1 MEELRPRIKP
11 KAPKALK
18 QNVLKEVLP
27 LTPIPSVRN
36 RDRRWLSLS
45 AAAVL
50 FIGIMTFALWKGDTP
65 SLPEMR
71 KEATTELYAKAKDEA
86 SSHTSLVKETPES
99 SLHIKKNKVVAQTRY
114 ASVSKEPVPQQSLE
128 LCEGKK
134 EEKPTPDIAS
144 STPPTPTEELGETER
159 QLLADFEAHRDLVN
173 ACLAEELA
181 QVRCAQQRIGQSTR
195 QYLQQYRELQE
206 RITEQIREDIDNIAP
221 KENHP
226 KEV

>member
-18 QNVLKEVLP
+18 QNVLKEILP
-27 LTPIPSVRN
+27 LTPIPSVQN
-36 RDRRWLSLS
+36 RGMRWLSLS

-50 FIGIMTFALWKGDTP
+50 FIGIMTFALWKKDTP
-65 SLPEMR
+65 SLPEVR
-71 KEATTELYAKAKDEA
+71 KETTAELHAKAKDEA

-99 SLHIKKNKVVAQTRY
+99 SLLTKNNKVVAQNRN
-114 ASVSKEPVPQQSLE
+114 ASVPKEPVPQQSLE
-128 LCEGKK
+128 LCEEKN
-134 EEKPTPDIAS
+134 EENPTTDMAA
-144 STPPTPTEELGETER
+144 TPPVEELGETER

-226 KEV
+226 REV

>member
-27 LTPIPSVRN
+27 LTPIPSVQN

-50 FIGIMTFALWKGDTP
+50 FIGIMTFALWKRDTP
-65 SLPEMR
+65 SLPEVR
-71 KEATTELYAKAKDEA
+71 KETTAELHAKAKDEA
-86 SSHTSLVKETPES
+86 SSHTSLVKETPKS
-99 SLHIKKNKVVAQTRY
+99 SLLTKNNKVVDQNRN
-114 ASVSKEPVPQQSLE
+114 ASVPKEPVPQQSLE
-128 LCEGKK
+128 LCDAKS
-134 EEKPTPDIAS
+134 EENPTTDMAA
-144 STPPTPTEELGETER
+144 STPVEELGETER
-159 QLLADFEAHRDLVN
+159 QLIADFEAHRDLVN

-181 QVRCAQQRIGQSTR
+181 QVRFTQERIGQTTR
-195 QYLQQYRELQE
+195 EYLQQYLDLQE
-206 RITEQIREDIDNIAP
+206 RITQQLREDIDNIAP

>member
-27 LTPIPSVRN
+27 LTPIPSVQN

-50 FIGIMTFALWKGDTP
+50 FIGIITFALWKRDTP
-65 SLPEMR
+65 SLPEVR
-71 KEATTELYAKAKDEA
+71 KETTAELHAKAKDEA

-99 SLHIKKNKVVAQTRY
+99 SLLTKNNKVVDQNRN
-114 ASVSKEPVPQQSLE
+114 ASVPKEPVPQQSME
-128 LCEGKK
+128 LCDAKN
-134 EEKPTPDIAS
+134 EENPTTDMAA
-144 STPPTPTEELGETER
+144 TPPVEELGETER

-226 KEV
+226 REV

>member
-27 LTPIPSVRN
+27 LTPIPSVQN

-50 FIGIMTFALWKGDTP
+50 FIGIMTFALWKRDTP
-65 SLPEMR
+65 SLPEVR
-71 KEATTELYAKAKDEA
+71 KETTAELHAKAKDEA

-99 SLHIKKNKVVAQTRY
+99 SLLTKNNKVVAQTRH
-114 ASVSKEPVPQQSLE
+114 ASVPKEPVPQQSLK
-128 LCEGKK
+128 LCEGKN
-134 EEKPTPDIAS
+134 EEKPTPDMAV
-144 STPPTPTEELGETER
+144 TPPVEELGETER
-159 QLLADFEAHRDLVN
+159 QLIADFEAHRDLVN

>member
-27 LTPIPSVRN
+27 LTPIPSVQN

-50 FIGIMTFALWKGDTP
+50 FIGIMTFALWKRDTP
-65 SLPEMR
+65 SLPEVR
-71 KEATTELYAKAKDEA
+71 KETTAELHAKAKDEA

-99 SLHIKKNKVVAQTRY
+99 SLLTKNNKVVAHNRN
-114 ASVSKEPVPQQSLE
+114 ASVPKEPVPQQSLE
-128 LCEGKK
+128 PCDAKN
-134 EEKPTPDIAS
+134 EENPTTDMAA
-144 STPPTPTEELGETER
+144 TPPVEELGETER
-159 QLLADFEAHRDLVN
+159 QLIADFEAHRDFVN

-206 RITEQIREDIDNIAP
+206 RITEQIRDDIDNIAS
-221 KENHP
+221 KEQAA